1 MKFGLDDRK
10 IRLLEDTY
18 KDKVL
23 DTLKENCFLPYY
35 EIYGFG
41 YKSALKLADGFQ
53 IDKMIIEGWMPIF
66 MKQLDSLQ

>member
-23 DTLKENCFLPYY
+23 DTLKENCFYR
-35 EIYGFG
+35 I
-41 YKSALKLADGFQ
+41 
-53 IDKMIIEGWMPIF
+53 MRF
-66 MKQLDSLQ
+66 MDLGINRL